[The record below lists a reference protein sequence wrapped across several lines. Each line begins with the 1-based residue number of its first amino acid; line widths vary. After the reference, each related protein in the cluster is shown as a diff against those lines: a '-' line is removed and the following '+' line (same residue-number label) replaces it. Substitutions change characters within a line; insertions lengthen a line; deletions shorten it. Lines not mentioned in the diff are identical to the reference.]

1 MINAILGFIVGGVI
15 GVLACYSWMKG
26 FYKDI
31 GGK

>member
-1 MINAILGFIVGGVI
+1 MNGIIGFIIGGVI
-15 GVLACYSWMKG
+15 GVLACYAWMKG